1 MKRYLRL
8 LTSFLLAGY
17 MSMSM
22 VCAQENEYIPASPSY
37 VLPSPTSQAY
47 QHFMGFEPDLA
58 TGAVNVNIPLCTLEY
73 DDFSLPFSLNYQ
85 SNGIKPSDSFF
96 PLGYGWML
104 HPGLRITRTILGK
117 PDEVAPDK
125 TSLTQT
131 QNDECSFKYLT
142 QAGRQE
148 DTMYDV
154 FTLSLPQGQTTFL
167 VTGTNPNSS
176 NWNVVTACD
185 RYQIEPLKSSFG
197 TYLFGFKVTDENG
210 IVYYFGETSDPG
222 NNAVSDFIECSRQ
235 NGSLV
240 PTTYLMRKAVLPGN
254 KEVTFTWKA
263 GAGMDIAYE
272 NYYDIV
278 DGYQQFFQP
287 DVPIEKDFGEG
298 EHQYI
303 TDGPTIMG
311 SSLESVNFPGGKI
324 ELNYN
329 AYQLSGMYLYD
340 KQNKLV
346 RTVSFTHSD
355 YLLQSIT
362 IDKEQTYSFDY
373 NEQGFTYSHGV
384 DFWGYYNGVDNGY
397 TSHPALTYTSYQF
410 IQGGCYGRTLTCSGA
425 DRNPNASC
433 MQANMLVQ
441 VNYPTGGYTRFEYE
455 PNSYK
460 TAEKEGIVQG
470 GGLRVK
476 KIINGTNGPDGDRQV
491 IKTYLYGNNACGY
504 GSCSVHIDERAFVSE
519 FFCYHSV
526 VPDIYSYRRLTVHAN
541 HLYGSYLLFNHPVW
555 YPEVTELLPDG
566 SKQVYQY
573 RYNPDAI
580 GECDASMPSIFNSYP
595 RDYRTRVS
603 FEFNHLFD
611 RNPQLERL
619 KVYDKQGELVSEK
632 DFAYMAI
639 KGSPLNLVGIN
650 FRQVYQDIAY
660 YNNQCSPYAEYD
672 YLLASI
678 RAEQYY
684 LSSETEKTDGV
695 TVKREYQRNRSDMPV
710 RTVVTH
716 ADGTVTEES
725 YLYAD
730 DDLSS
735 LTAEQQTCKSILQS
749 NHRITQ
755 PVCKRKKVNGVQVM
769 QKVIRYG
776 ASGSGNKYVYPVE
789 EYYRT
794 GNYPEE
800 SRVEYLRYNSLGKP
814 VEVTV
819 DGHHIIY
826 LWGYQGQY
834 PVAVIENATYQEVQS
849 VISQTLQEEI
859 ASAIIPASTH
869 WSILNNL
876 RSRLPL
882 ALVKTYTYQPL
893 VGMLSETD
901 PAGQTVYY
909 TYDVCGRLTEIYR
922 MASGKKEM
930 IETYEY
936 EY

>member
-1 MKRYLRL
+1 MIKNIGLICEGGGTKAAYSAGVLQCLLDCKIYLPY
-8 LTSFLLAGY
+8 TAGISAGAEILLAYVSRQRERLFVAGVE
-17 MSMSM
+17 S
-22 VCAQENEYIPASPSY
+22 ASQKS
-37 VLPSPTSQAY
+37 
-47 QHFMGFEPDLA
+47 
-58 TGAVNVNIPLCTLEY
+58 AVGIRPL
-73 DDFSLPFSLNYQ
+73 
-85 SNGIKPSDSFF
+85 
-96 PLGYGWML
+96 L
-104 HPGLRITRTILGK
+104 HERG
-117 PDEVAPDK
+117 
-125 TSLTQT
+125 
-131 QNDECSFKYLT
+131 
-142 QAGRQE
+142 
-148 DTMYDV
+148 
-154 FTLSLPQGQTTFL
+154 
-167 VTGTNPNSS
+167 
-176 NWNVVTACD
+176 
-185 RYQIEPLKSSFG
+185 
-197 TYLFGFKVTDENG
+197 LFGIQATC
-210 IVYYFGETSDPG
+210 
-222 NNAVSDFIECSRQ
+222 DFIEKHAPLDYETFLKSETQLDIGLYNLDTNKIEYFDKSYFDPKEQTLVKAACALFLLTRPYHFNGHLYMDAGLIDMIPIEQSIRRGNEKHIFISTKEENYVRKPAPQWQLRFSRMF
-235 NGSLV
+235 
-240 PTTYLMRKAVLPGN
+240 YAGN

-287 DVPIEKDFGEG
+287 DVPAEKDFGEG

-303 TDGPTIMG
+303 TDGPAIMG
-311 SSLESVNFPGGKI
+311 SSLASVNFPGGKI

-410 IQGGCYGRTLTCSGA
+410 IQGNCYSRTLTCSGA

-441 VNYPTGGYTRFEYE
+441 VNYPTDGYTRFEYE

-476 KIINGTNGPDGDRQV
+476 KIINGTNGTNGPDGDRQV

-930 IETYEY
+930 IEAYEY